1 MTAYHLFL
9 IDAQNDFCDLPAPAR
24 PALPVAGA
32 DADLRRVA
40 TLVRAAG
47 PALDA
52 ITLTL
57 DSHHVYDVAHPG
69 FWWADTPG
77 AEVAPF
83 TPITAAQVRAGRFQ
97 PRDPA
102 ARPRVLA
109 YLDALEAA
117 GRYTLMVWPVHCE
130 VGTWGHQLHGAVRE
144 ACADWELRRQ
154 RTSHVVFKGL
164 NPWTEH
170 YSALQ
175 AEVPDP
181 ADPETGLNR
190 ALIARLDTP
199 GRLLIAGEAGSHCV
213 RATVEHL
220 VANLPDPT
228 PERLS
233 RLTLLTDAISPVG
246 GFEAQ
251 QAAFFADMRQRGVR
265 LATCAEVLAEME
277 A

>member
-1 MTAYHLFL
+1 
-9 IDAQNDFCDLPAPAR
+9 
-24 PALPVAGA
+24 
-32 DADLRRVA
+32 
-40 TLVRAAG
+40 LVREAG
-47 PALDA
+47 DALDA

-57 DSHHVYDVAHPG
+57 DSHHAYDVAHPG
-69 FWWADTPG
+69 FWWADTWG
-77 AEVAPF
+77 AEVIPF
-83 TPITAAQVRAGRFQ
+83 TQITAAQVRAGQFQ

-102 ARPRVLA
+102 ALPRTLA
-109 YLDALEAA
+109 YLDALEAQ
-117 GRYTLMVWPVHCE
+117 GRYTLMVWPVHCA
-130 VGTWGHQLHGAVRE
+130 VGTWGHQLHDAVRA

-154 RTSHVVFKGL
+154 RASHVVFKGL

-220 VANLPDPT
+220 VAHLPDPT
-228 PERLS
+228 SERLS

-251 QAAFFADMRQRGVR
+251 QAAFFEDMRQRGVR
-265 LATCAEVLAEME
+265 LATCAEVIAEMK

>member
-1 MTAYHLFL
+1 MTAFHLLL

-32 DADLRRVA
+32 DADLHRVA
-40 TLVRAAG
+40 ALVRVASD
-47 PALDA
+47 ALDA

-57 DSHHVYDVAHPG
+57 DSHHAYDVAHPG
-69 FWWADTPG
+69 FWWADTWG
-77 AEVAPF
+77 AEVIPF
-83 TPITAAQVRAGRFQ
+83 TQITAAQVRAGQFQ

-102 ARPRVLA
+102 ALPRTLA
-109 YLDALEAA
+109 YLDALEAGA
-117 GRYTLMVWPVHCE
+117 RYTLMVWPVHCA
-130 VGTWGHQLHGAVRE
+130 VGTWGHQLHDAVRA

-154 RTSHVVFKGL
+154 RASHVVFKGL

-190 ALIARLDTP
+190 TLIARLDTP
-199 GRLLIAGEAGSHCV
+199 GQLLIAGEAGSHCV

-220 VANLPDPT
+220 VAHLPAPT
-228 PERLS
+228 SERLS

-251 QAAFFADMRQRGVR
+251 QAAFFEDMRQRGVR
-265 LATCAEVLAEME
+265 LATCAEVIAEMK

>member
-1 MTAYHLFL
+1 MTAFHLLL

-32 DADLRRVA
+32 DADLHRVA
-40 TLVRAAG
+40 ALVREAG
-47 PALDA
+47 DALDA

-57 DSHHVYDVAHPG
+57 DSHHAYDVAHPG
-69 FWWADTPG
+69 FWWADTWG
-77 AEVAPF
+77 AEVIPF
-83 TPITAAQVRAGRFQ
+83 TQITAAQVRAGQFQ
-97 PRDPA
+97 PRYPA
-102 ARPRVLA
+102 ALPRTLA
-109 YLDALEAA
+109 YLDALEAGA
-117 GRYTLMVWPVHCE
+117 RYTLMVWPVHCA
-130 VGTWGHQLHGAVRE
+130 VGTWGHQLHDAVRA

-154 RTSHVVFKGL
+154 RASHVVFKGL

-190 ALIARLDTP
+190 TLIARLDTP
-199 GRLLIAGEAGSHCV
+199 GQLLIAGEAGSHCV

-220 VANLPDPT
+220 VAHLPAPT
-228 PERLS
+228 SERLS

-251 QAAFFADMRQRGVR
+251 QAAFFEDMRQRGVR
-265 LATCAEVLAEME
+265 LATCAEVIAEMK